1 VQTDPISISGRAV
14 SKSRLLATFAT
25 YCLEISGSFAP
36 TSYLKLPP
44 VCTYRI
50 VDCLF
55 KSVAAGAI
63 AFGLPWIAAGGIYP
77 SLVQAEPRNA
87 AAWRALGTA
96 DLRLHR
102 FSRAISAFKHS
113 LILQPDSPRNFY
125 SLAVAYAGKHDSARA
140 FEWLERARATHR
152 YDMTEITEEAN
163 FAALRAD
170 PRFAKLLPGAAD
182 FEHPFVEDVKILREW
197 RGEASGDQFG
207 WIARKV
213 GDVDGDGVTDI
224 VVSAPTHGE
233 KGSKAGRV
241 YVYSVG
247 SGRLLWSA
255 DGRPGDELGTGVEGV
270 GDTNGDGIPDVAA
283 SGPAGSG
290 VAYLYSGRDGRVLHT
305 FRSSRTDELFGNHI
319 SGAGDVDGD
328 GNADLIVGAPGK
340 EGEAKNAGH
349 AYIYS
354 GRDGALLLTLTGERL
369 GDAFGSTV
377 AGYANGKERYLV
389 VGAPGA
395 GPKHHGRVY
404 VYDGYSG
411 KPKFV
416 IDSDATGNALG
427 AMFVSVTGDM
437 DGDGMRE
444 IFASDW
450 SNDAKGH
457 STGRIYVHS
466 GRTGQRLLTLTGET
480 MGEGFGTSPSAA
492 GDVDGDGRDDLIV
505 GAWQYSQVAESAGRA
520 YLYSGR
526 DGRLLKTFTCRTPGD
541 TFGFDAVG
549 LGDVDGD
556 GTVDLLITSGWS
568 GVTGHHSGRVFVIS
582 SGVSVGSRA
591 QVDRSSRGS
600 TP

>member
-1 VQTDPISISGRAV
+1 MRAYQTV
-14 SKSRLLATFAT
+14 
-25 YCLEISGSFAP
+25 
-36 TSYLKLPP
+36 
-44 VCTYRI
+44 V
-50 VDCLF
+50 CLF
-55 KSVAAGAI
+55 QSAIAGGV
-63 AFGLPWIAAGGIYP
+63 AFGLPWIVAGLPWIVAGGIFP
-77 SLVQAEPRNA
+77 ASTHAASTHAEHRSA
-87 AAWRALGTA
+87 AAWRAQGA
-96 DLRLHR
+96 IDLRLRR
-102 FSRAISAFKHS
+102 FDHAIAAFQHS
-113 LILQPDSPRNFY
+113 LKLQPDSPRVFY
-125 SLAVAYAGKHDSARA
+125 GLGVAYAGDHDSVRA
-140 FEWLERARATHR
+140 FEWLERASASHR

-163 FAALRAD
+163 LAALRAD

-182 FEHPFVEDVKILREW
+182 FEHPFVEPVKILREW

-207 WIARKV
+207 WIARRI

-247 SGRLLWSA
+247 SGRLLWTA

-290 VAYLYSGRDGRVLHT
+290 VAYLYSGRDGHVLHT
-305 FRSSRTDELFGNHI
+305 FRSSRADELFGNHI

-354 GRDGALLLTLTGERL
+354 GRDGRLLLTLKGERL

-377 AGYANGKERYLV
+377 AGYANGKEHYLV

-395 GPKHHGRVY
+395 GPKHYGRVY
-404 VYDGYSG
+404 VYDDYSG
-411 KPKFV
+411 KPKFT

-427 AMFVSVTGDM
+427 AMFVSVMGDI

-480 MGEGFGTSPSAA
+480 MGEGFGTSPSVA

-526 DGRLLKTFTCRTPGD
+526 DGRLLKTFTCHTPGD

-582 SGVSVGSRA
+582 SGVSMRDPA
-591 QVDRSSRGS
+591 K
-600 TP
+600 

>member
-1 VQTDPISISGRAV
+1 MRA
-14 SKSRLLATFAT
+14 
-25 YCLEISGSFAP
+25 
-36 TSYLKLPP
+36 
-44 VCTYRI
+44 YRI
-50 VDCLF
+50 VACIF
-55 KSVAAGAI
+55 RPAITAAV
-63 AFGLPWIAAGGIYP
+63 AFGLPWIAADGIFAA
-77 SLVQAEPRNA
+77 SAHAEQRNA
-87 AAWRALGTA
+87 AAWRAQGTA
-96 DLRLHR
+96 ELRLHR
-102 FSRAISAFKHS
+102 FDGAIAAFQRS
-113 LILQPDSPRNFY
+113 LALQPDSPRVFY
-125 SLAVAYAGKHDSARA
+125 SLGVAYAGKHDPVRA
-140 FEWLERARATHR
+140 FEWLERAGATHR
-152 YDMTEITEEAN
+152 FDMTEITEEPN

-170 PRFAKLLPGAAD
+170 PRFTKLLPGAAD
-182 FEHPFVEDVKILREW
+182 FEHPFVEEVKILREW

-207 WIARKV
+207 WIARSV

-233 KGSKAGRV
+233 SGPKTGRV

-247 SGRLLWSA
+247 SGRLLWTA

-270 GDTNGDGIPDVAA
+270 GDTNGDGILDVAA

-290 VAYLYSGRDGRVLHT
+290 VAYTYSGRDGRVLRA
-305 FRSSRTDELFGNHI
+305 FRSSRSDELFGNHI

-328 GNADLIVGAPGK
+328 GNADVIVGAPGK

-354 GRDGALLLTLTGERL
+354 GRDGALLLTLQGERL

-377 AGYANGKERYLV
+377 AGYANGKEHYLV
-389 VGAPGA
+389 VGAPRA

-404 VYDGYSG
+404 VYGGYSG

-416 IDSDATGNALG
+416 IDSDVTGNALG

-480 MGEGFGTSPSAA
+480 MGEGFGTSPSVA

-505 GAWQYSQVAESAGRA
+505 GAWQYSRVAESAGRA

-526 DGRLLKTFTCRTPGD
+526 DRRLLRTFTCRTPGD

-556 GTVDLLITSGWS
+556 GTVDLLVTSGWS
-568 GVTGHHSGRVFVIS
+568 GASGHHSGRVFVIS
-582 SGVSVGSRA
+582 SGVPMSRR
-591 QVDRSSRGS
+591 VPHLRGMA
-600 TP
+600 P